1 MAYVALRDFDKFK
14 KGDLIPAEVV
24 EDRLIRGRK
33 IGLVVDSK
41 VEIKEEKIINEV
53 IVQEE
58 PEVKEVELQ
67 LLTEDSSDVTVQEV
81 QEELEIKPE
90 TVKEFKKK
98 K

>member
-14 KGDLIPAEVV
+14 KGDLIPADVV

-41 VEIKEEKIINEV
+41 VEIKEEKIISEV
-53 IVQEE
+53 IIEE

-90 TVKEFKKK
+90 PVKEFKKK

>member
-14 KGDLIPAEVV
+14 KGDLIPADVV

-41 VEIKEEKIINEV
+41 VEIKEEKIISEV
-53 IVQEE
+53 IIEE

-81 QEELEIKPE
+81 QEIKPE
-90 TVKEFKKK
+90 PVKEFKKK